1 MKTKTRFYL
10 LLLVSLLLLAVFNI
24 SAQEYTPNQILFKT
38 SQSVEIQRGRTG
50 LTAFD
55 AYLNDVRALSVKP
68 VKGMHGNQ
76 WFSAHLASQPDW
88 NAIKNNTLRFDGIE
102 VIQPNYLNTF
112 HVVPNDP
119 WYSVQQLNLVELPN
133 AWNYTTGSS
142 MVIAGVVDSGIL
154 KNHPDLMENI
164 YYNPGEIP
172 DNGIDDDNNGYID
185 DYCGWDF
192 ADAPEMNDV
201 ALGDY
206 TEQDNDVTDENF
218 HGTHVSGILGAVS
231 NNGIGI
237 SGVCW
242 NVKILPLRAG
252 FRTTTGTGFLQDD
265 DAAAALI
272 YGADMGVSVMNLS
285 WGDPN
290 YSPIIA
296 DACNYAYERG
306 ITLVASAGN
315 DPGPYLSY
323 PAKLS
328 GVLSVGAI
336 DPYRNL
342 AGFSSY
348 GPELDIVAPGQQI
361 YSTYNADG
369 ADMYK
374 EQSGTS
380 MSSPFVAG
388 AVALLKSIVP
398 NLNPA
403 EIRARVLT
411 STDDIGPDGFDIYFG
426 HGLLNVRK
434 LLENI
439 SSPYVRVTFPADNIG
454 VSGSFD
460 VIGTVNCDN
469 FFRYSVMCAEDNGSV
484 GLIWKDVFNNTTSP
498 MFYYQPVIE
507 GVIARFQIPDLMSEG
522 QYIIRIQYESR
533 DGSMYNVF
541 RSINL
546 DQSMPFMKP
555 NTLQIFKR
563 YEGQNVRYYAGALF
577 NEPVRSELHIYTSDM
592 NQYTAFPAKLDSIQV
607 WQLPN
612 NIPQGSVDVQILAT
626 NNSNLTYTSPY
637 MINVANIQY
646 EIVPNYGYVS
656 QQIGNAMVPLNR
668 FYDFDQNGTTEFLAM
683 DLPASGYGVDKFF
696 ELNGTT
702 LYGKHTY
709 PSRFLPL
716 DLGNTNGL
724 GQEILTLNLD
734 TVYLYE
740 TKAVGV
746 YPDSIIWT
754 DSGISGGIIAD
765 YDFDGVKDILLVKNL
780 PAERVINLH
789 KRISSSQV
797 SSSKITLHNTTETDL
812 RNMFVPTVICR
823 NLDNDNYSDILTAD
837 TDGDIMIFEATNSTT
852 ASMTWTHRLPVKN
865 TYYLTSGDYDGNG
878 ITDFM
883 VGGYSTDVLDP
894 NQTYWFFEGFTRS
907 SNNQYTSM
915 GSVQFNQVMSQNAIQ
930 SFDIDGDFKQEI
942 ILSLSPNLFILKYID
957 GKFQPVFYGSSNRT
971 YQIAAWN
978 QNNQTYFLTNQTNSL
993 DSLVAVI
1000 WTKQAP
1006 FTGPPTPANLIV
1018 KPLRENRVSLTWQTN
1033 GADYYK
1039 IYRKDTNNSEQVISE
1054 VTTTAYTDTTVV
1066 EGVSYSYAITAYN
1079 SAYSPPESNLSQW
1092 LVAIPLPQPSAT
1104 SITMIGANELRIVF
1118 SQPLASS
1125 ALNPGCYRVDHDMG
1139 VPLSVNSVLN
1149 QYGVQLRFRNIFP
1162 VISGSFQLQLLNVFG
1177 LTGVAPIQNQ
1187 YLFSYNPDYTAPYIE
1202 SSKVM
1207 TDKRTVKITLSET
1220 IYAESAED
1228 IDNYK
1233 LVVPLNDEFN
1243 QIQSVSVDYNII
1255 YVVLKS
1261 KLKYSNRFY
1270 YIVLSNISD
1279 LAGNNI
1285 IANQNICRFT
1295 LSDVANLDDIVV
1307 FPNPVKTGEYQSV
1320 NFMNFPSD
1328 KKGSLAIYSIAGN
1341 LVYKADI
1348 GPFNPTNS
1356 NITCRWNLINQ
1367 SGKKVSSGIYYYV
1380 INMGNDV
1387 KKGKIAVLN

>member
-1 MKTKTRFYL
+1 ML
-10 LLLVSLLLLAVFNI
+10 LTLLSV

-38 SQSVEIQRGRTG
+38 SRSIEIQRGRTG

-55 AYLNDVRALSVKP
+55 AYLNDVQALSVSP
-68 VKGMHGNQ
+68 IKGMHGNR
-76 WFSAHLASQPDW
+76 WFSAHLAAQPDW
-88 NAIKNNTLRFDGIE
+88 NAIKNNSLRFDGID

-112 HVVPNDP
+112 HVIPNDP

-142 MVIAGVVDSGIL
+142 MLIVGVVDSGIL
-154 KNHPDLMENI
+154 KNHPDLMDNI
-164 YYNPGEIP
+164 YYNTNEIP
-172 DNGIDDDNNGYID
+172 DNGIDDDNNGYVD

-206 TEQDNDVTDENF
+206 IGQDNDVTDENF

-328 GVLSVGAI
+328 SVISVGAI

-348 GPELDIVAPGQQI
+348 GPELDLVAPGQQI
-361 YSTYNADG
+361 YSTYKADG
-369 ADMYK
+369 VDMYK

-388 AVALLKSIVP
+388 AVALLKSILP
-398 NLNPA
+398 NLTPD
-403 EIRARVLT
+403 EVKARILT
-411 STDDIGPDGFDIYFG
+411 TTDDIGPDGFDMYFG

-434 LLENI
+434 LLEDI
-439 SSPYVRVTFPADNIG
+439 SSPLVQVIYPADNIG
-454 VSGSFD
+454 VSGNFD
-460 VIGTVNCDN
+460 IIGTVNCDN
-469 FFRYSVMCAEDNGSV
+469 FFRYSVMYAMDEGSV
-484 GLIWKDVFNNTTSP
+484 GLIWQNVDTDIP
-498 MFYYQPVIE
+498 WYYEPVIDN
-507 GVIARFQIPDLMSEG
+507 VIAHFGIPDLMQEG
-522 QYIIRIQYESR
+522 PYIIRIQYESF

-541 RSINL
+541 RSVNI
-546 DQSMPFMKP
+546 DQSAPYMTPTTF
-555 NTLQIFKR
+555 QIFKR

-592 NQYTAFPAKLDSIQV
+592 THYTAFPAKLDSIQV

-637 MINVANIQY
+637 MINVINLQY
-646 EIVPNYGYVS
+646 EIVPNYGYES
-656 QQIGNAMVPLNR
+656 QPIGNAMVPLNR
-668 FYDFDQNGTTEFLAM
+668 FYDFDQNGTPEFLAM
-683 DLPASGYGVDKFF
+683 DLPATGYGTDRFF
-696 ELNGTT
+696 ELNDTT
-702 LYGKHTY
+702 LIEKHIYTNN
-709 PSRFLPL
+709 FLPL
-716 DLGNTNGL
+716 DLGDTNNS
-724 GQEILTLNLD
+724 GQEILALNLD
-734 TVYLYE
+734 TATLYE
-740 TKAVGV
+740 TFAANQ
-746 YPDSIIWT
+746 YPEVVLWQDT
-754 DSGISGGIIAD
+754 GISGGIIAD
-765 YDFDGVKDILLVKNL
+765 YDNDGIKDILLVKNL
-780 PAERVINLH
+780 PSERVINLH
-789 KRISSSQV
+789 KRISTTQI
-797 SSSKITLHNTTETDL
+797 SSSKITLHNTTETNV

-823 NLDNDNYSDILTAD
+823 NLDNDNLPDILAAD
-837 TDGDIMIFEATNSTT
+837 TDGDIMIFEVTGSESAV
-852 ASMTWTHRLPVKN
+852 MTWTHRLPVNN

-878 ITDFM
+878 TTDFM
-883 VGGYSTDVLDP
+883 VGGYNTDVLDP

-915 GSVQFNQVMSQNAIQ
+915 GSIQFNQVMSQNAIQ
-930 SFDIDGDFKQEI
+930 SFDIDGDSKMEI
-942 ILSLSPNLFILKYID
+942 IMSLSPNLFILKYIN
-957 GKFQPVFYGSSNRT
+957 GKFQPVFYGNSNRT
-971 YQIAAWN
+971 YQIAAWS
-978 QNNQTYFLTNQTNSL
+978 QNNQTYFLTNQINSL
-993 DSLVAVI
+993 DSLTSVV
-1000 WTKQAP
+1000 WSKQAP

-1033 GADYYK
+1033 GADYYR
-1039 IYRKDTNNSEQVISE
+1039 IYRKDANNPEQVIAE
-1054 VTTTAYTDTTVV
+1054 VTTAAYTDTTVV
-1066 EGVSYSYAITAYN
+1066 EGIPYSYAI
-1079 SAYSPPESNLSQW
+1079 SAYDSSYSPQESNPSQW
-1092 LVAIPLPQPSAT
+1092 LIAIPMPQPSAT

-1149 QYGVQLRFRNIFP
+1149 QYGVQLRFRSIFP
-1162 VISGSFQLQLLNVFG
+1162 VTNESFQLQLLNVFG

-1187 YLFSYNPDYTAPYIE
+1187 YLFSYNPDYTAPNIV

-1207 TDKRTVKITLSET
+1207 GDKRTVKITLSET
-1220 IYAESAED
+1220 VYAESAQD
-1228 IDNYK
+1228 INNYK
-1233 LVVPLNDEFN
+1233 LLVPLNDADN
-1243 QIQSVSVDYNII
+1243 QIQSVSVDDNII
-1255 YVVLKS
+1255 YVMLKYR
-1261 KLKYSNRFY
+1261 LKYSNRFY
-1270 YIVLSNISD
+1270 YIVLNNISD

-1285 IANQNICRFT
+1285 ISNQNTCRFT
-1295 LSDVANLDDIVV
+1295 LSDIANLDDIVV
-1307 FPNPVKTGEYQSV
+1307 FPNPVKTSAYQGV
-1320 NFMNFPSD
+1320 NFMNFPPD
-1328 KKGSLAIYSIAGN
+1328 KKGNLAIYSIAGD
-1341 LVYKADI
+1341 LVYQADI
-1348 GPFNPTNS
+1348 GPFNPVNS
-1356 NITCRWNLINQ
+1356 NFTCRWNLINQ

-1380 INMGNDV
+1380 INMGSNV